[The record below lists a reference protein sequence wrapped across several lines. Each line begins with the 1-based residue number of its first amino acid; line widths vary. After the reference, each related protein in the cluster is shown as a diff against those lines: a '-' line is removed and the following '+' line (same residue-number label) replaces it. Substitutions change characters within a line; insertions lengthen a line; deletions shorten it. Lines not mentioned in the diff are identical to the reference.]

1 MFMMNIFFGMGKARH
16 TRIKTIF
23 KFTTVVCIFIGF
35 IFANRAI
42 GSAQDRPDNSTNHEK
57 IRERDTITIMPRS
70 SWNAQPARP
79 FKAHTPVL
87 ITVHHEGGKIL
98 HKTDDAK
105 QRLKNIQTWCMGP
118 DRNWSDI
125 PYHYLIAPDGTVYAG
140 RNTLT
145 VGETNTE
152 YDPTGHLLICF
163 LGNYNEQ
170 KIDDHLLA
178 VLTDLLR
185 DSCIKYKISPKDI
198 STHKDHSTMTSCP
211 GEDIYAYFESGYIVD
226 EVNKKINANRN

>member
-1 MFMMNIFFGMGKARH
+1 MGKTLNMNLLMGCKITA
-16 TRIKTIF
+16 
-23 KFTTVVCIFIGF
+23 FICLVFGF
-35 IFANRAI
+35 IHADLALVNGQSRTNNI
-42 GSAQDRPDNSTNHEK
+42 ENSTRK
-57 IRERDTITIMPRS
+57 DTVTIVPRS
-70 SWNAQPARP
+70 SWNAQPAKP
-79 FKAHTPVL
+79 YKSHTPVL
-87 ITVHHEGGKIL
+87 ITVHHEGGKVL
-98 HKTDDAK
+98 HKTDNAK

-140 RNTLT
+140 RNPLS

-152 YDPTGHLLICF
+152 YDPTGHLLVCF

-170 KIDDHLLA
+170 KIDEHLLM

-185 DSCIKYKISPKDI
+185 DSCKKYNISPKDI

-211 GEDIYAYFESGYIVD
+211 GEDIYSYFESGYITA
-226 EVNKKINANRN
+226 EVKRKLK